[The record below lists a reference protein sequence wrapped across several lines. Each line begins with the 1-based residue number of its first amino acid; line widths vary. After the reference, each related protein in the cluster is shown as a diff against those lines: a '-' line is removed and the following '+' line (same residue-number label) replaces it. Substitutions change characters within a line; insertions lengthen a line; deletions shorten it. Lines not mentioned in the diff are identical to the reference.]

1 MALPWWLRWQSICLQ
16 GRRPRFGPWVGKI
29 PCRREWLLSPVFLPG
44 EFHGQRSL
52 EGYSP
57 WDHKES
63 DMTEHLNFCFLF
75 TSFYAYKLT
84 NIYFIREHDSL
95 LAADKATN
103 THLLDD
109 NSCKQD
115 WLDHDHFLH
124 WCVCASHSVML
135 FVTPWTV
142 ACQAPLSMEFSR

>member
-1 MALPWWLRWQSICLQ
+1 MAFSGGSVVKNLPAMKRC
-16 GRRPRFGPWVGKI
+16 RFSLWVGKI
-29 PCRREWLLSPVFLPG
+29 SWRREWQLSPVFLPG

-57 WDHKES
+57 WGHKES
-63 DMTEHLNFCFLF
+63 DMTEQLNFCFLF

-84 NIYFIREHDSL
+84 NIHFTCEHDSL
-95 LAADKATN
+95 LAAVKATN
-103 THLLDD
+103 THLLGD

-124 WCVCASHSVML
+124 WCLCVSHSVML
-135 FVTPWTV
+135 FVIPWTV